1 MPLKREGRTS
11 ALAGATADELRR
23 GAVAVELGTER
34 EDALGARVLT
44 LEGKLD
50 PSREQL
56 VVRGPRG
63 HPGHPVSGAP
73 IFGGAV
79 TVALTCLLG
88 VRTALLH
95 AAMIVAYTLVLA

>member
-1 MPLKREGRTS
+1 MPLRREGRTS

-23 GAVAVELGTER
+23 GVVAVELGTER
-34 EDALGARVLT
+34 EDALGAGPHARGET
-44 LEGKLD
+44 RPEPGAA
-50 PSREQL
+50 

-63 HPGHPVSGAP
+63 HPGHPVGGAP

-79 TVALTCLLG
+79 TVALTCLPG